1 MPQPTEVAMDDLY
14 ASLDVETRIVVQQRT
29 SEIKTLMRRTAQ
41 DIIDIGQKLI
51 EVKAKLGH
59 GLFGAWLQVEFEW
72 TDRTAQNYMRVATV
86 FKSEPGSDLIP
97 PKALCLLAAPST
109 PEAAR
114 EEALQRADQGERITL
129 DKTRAI
135 IEGHK
140 AMPTSREAECDFSPV
155 ATEYTASAALALE
168 QETVLD
174 APSEPS
180 LRREQAAISP
190 VEPAGLTPWERDS
203 ASTEP
208 SLVPAGSA
216 EGAAIQSAGVPIS
229 ETPGYDSDEWYT
241 PAEYIEAARAVMGD
255 IDLDPATCRAA
266 QETIRAGAFFTKE
279 DDGLVQA
286 WHGRVWLNPPYS
298 ASLVQGFV
306 DKLCAEY
313 DAGHM
318 TEAVVLVNNATDT
331 AWFHSLLAR
340 FPACVLRRRVPFWRP
355 GFSGGGARQGQ
366 VIFYLGPNADRF
378 RGVFSSFGVVV
389 SAWPGVA
396 ATGEET

>member
-1 MPQPTEVAMDDLY
+1 MPQPTEVSMDDLY
-14 ASLDVETRIVVQQRT
+14 DSLDVETRIVVQQRT

-72 TDRTAQNYMRVATV
+72 TDRTARRFMAVAET
-86 FKSEPGSDLIP
+86 FKSDTVSVLANVDA
-97 PKALCLLAAPST
+97 KALYLLATPSAPES
-109 PEAAR
+109 AR
-114 EEALQRADQGERITL
+114 EEVLQKAGSGEHITYDRAREIIQGHRQVPS
-129 DKTRAI
+129 
-135 IEGHK
+135 GHQLANEQGQAK
-140 AMPTSREAECDFSPV
+140 AEHDTPYS
-155 ATEYTASAALALE
+155 SAAQRGMDSAKPLAPNPRHG
-168 QETVLD
+168 QTDDRALD
-174 APSEPS
+174 ALLIGSSGDVMQP
-180 LRREQAAISP
+180 
-190 VEPAGLTPWERDS
+190 PAGM
-203 ASTEP
+203 
-208 SLVPAGSA
+208 
-216 EGAAIQSAGVPIS
+216 PIS

-266 QETIRAGAFFTKE
+266 QETIRARAFFTKE
-279 DDGLVQA
+279 DDGLVQS

-313 DAGHM
+313 DAGRM

-366 VIFYLGPNADRF
+366 VSFYLGPNVDRF
-378 RGVFSSFGVVV
+378 RVVFSRFGVVV
-389 SAWPGVA
+389 SAWPSVA